1 MVNDIES
8 RDKVFEW
15 ARLVNTDNLELG
27 ENVEIDDFVLVNAGD
42 GTYIGDNSCL
52 HSGTKLIGGGEFYM
66 GRNSVVTYNCVLV
79 TGYPKF
85 TSHMSSGVPA
95 DEKDRVQGTI
105 RIEDEV
111 FVGSGSV
118 VMPDVTLGE
127 GAVVGA
133 LSYVDEDVPPWT
145 IRYPDGTEM
154 ARPQFEPY

>member
-1 MVNDIES
+1 MVGDIES
-8 RDKVFEW
+8 REKVFDL
-15 ARLVNTDNLELG
+15 ARIVNAENLELG
-27 ENVEIDDFVLVNAGD
+27 TNVEIDDFVLLNAGQ

-52 HSGTKLIGGGEFYM
+52 HAGSKVIGGGELYI
-66 GRNSVVTYNCVLV
+66 GDNAVVTYNCVLV

-85 TSHMSSGVPA
+85 TSHMSTGVPFE
-95 DEKDRVQGTI
+95 EKDRVQGTI

-118 VMPDVTLGE
+118 IMPGVTLGE

-145 IRYPDGTEM
+145 IRYPDGTERE
-154 ARPQFEPY
+154 RPQFEPY